1 MQKRYDDTL
10 TTRLEDAVHN
20 GCAHITWEELSLW
33 YDVKRIAAGTW
44 RDLAQRM
51 REIAGNSGV
60 KPRRIEGRGG
70 IFVYTRKSELID
82 PDDK

>member
-1 MQKRYDDTL
+1 
-10 TTRLEDAVHN
+10 
-20 GCAHITWEELSLW
+20 
-33 YDVKRIAAGTW
+33 
-44 RDLAQRM
+44 M